1 MADNGRKETQL
12 WQSRK
17 QSLINNGTT
26 SGGNIAIK
34 NINLNNLKL
43 DATEQQLIDAGNA
56 VAALVSLPLVGVR
69 RIEDGDLTNEE

>member
-1 MADNGRKETQL
+1 MAVKKTVSDVKLQVRL
-12 WQSRK
+12 
-17 QSLINNGTT
+17 NNGTT

-56 VAALVSLPLVGVR
+56 VAALVSLPLLPLVGVR

>member
-1 MADNGRKETQL
+1 MEVKKTVSDVKLQVRL
-12 WQSRK
+12 
-17 QSLINNGTT
+17 NNGTT

-34 NINLNNLKL
+34 NISLNNLKL

>member
-1 MADNGRKETQL
+1 MAVKKTVSDVKLQVRL
-12 WQSRK
+12 
-17 QSLINNGTT
+17 NNGTT

-34 NINLNNLKL
+34 MNNLKL

>member
-1 MADNGRKETQL
+1 MAVKKTVSDVKLQVRL
-12 WQSRK
+12 
-17 QSLINNGTT
+17 NNGTT

-56 VAALVSLPLVGVR
+56 VAALVSSPRRSQTHRRRRPHQR
-69 RIEDGDLTNEE
+69 RIIAW